1 MNEWVNLSIKIFNTL
16 TFKSGMLL
24 SYLDITWN
32 QLDKK
37 CQNTVIKD
45 LAILSLALLEIT
57 EVS

>member
-37 CQNTVIKD
+37 CQNPVIKD
-45 LAILSLALLEIT
+45 LAILSLGLLEIT